1 MTFLGSVPLFKK
13 QLPTSELPKVAQMLE
28 EHTWKPYEK
37 LVSQGA
43 MGDLRKIFLRK
54 FQWSDYKYKWLW
66 SDDMLR

>member
-1 MTFLGSVPLFKK
+1 
-13 QLPTSELPKVAQMLE
+13 
-28 EHTWKPYEK
+28 
-37 LVSQGA
+37 VSQGA